1 MKNETLIPICLIA
14 ILAVSLVLFYRRESS
29 LRGQTLQTDEQTNEH
44 QKGAYEEK
52 KLINNPAPGQKVTI
66 GEVVENTNGEKVA
79 KAETHDDASGKDKV
93 VKQKSSLDQQ
103 YYFVAASLPDKVTA
117 ANKLAEMH
125 RRAQYLLQAIDE
137 DLDNN
142 GRIIADD
149 NVDITDNM
157 RALLKKHYN
166 KKVTFGEYYNPH
178 DKTVGSNAEKGI
190 VLEVCLRSKY
200 NPNEWNTD
208 NTLFRVYT
216 HELAHSADH
225 DFRGDGDE
233 AHGPDFRRI
242 HNYLLKLSAV
252 LGIYSCREYAES
264 KQSFCGSQLTERD
277 DFCM

>member
-1 MKNETLIPICLIA
+1 MKSDIVIA
-14 ILAVSLVLFYRRESS
+14 VVLVLLLAVALIYFYYNEP
-29 LRGQTLQTDEQTNEH
+29 TTTDTRQEL

-52 KLINNPAPGQKVTI
+52 KIINNPAPGEKVII
-66 GEVVENTNGEKVA
+66 GEVAIDQTGEKVA
-79 KAETHDDASGKDKV
+79 KAEKEGNTGGKDKV
-93 VKQKSSLDQQ
+93 VKQKASLDQQ
-103 YYFVAASLPDKVTA
+103 YYFVSASLPERGKA

-125 RRAQYLLQAIDE
+125 RRAQYLLQALDE

-142 GRIIADD
+142 GRIIAEDG
-149 NVDITDNM
+149 VDITNNI
-157 RALLKKHYN
+157 RTLVNKHYN
-166 KKVTFGEYYNPH
+166 KKVTFGEYHNPH

-200 NPNEWNTD
+200 NPNQWNSD

-242 HNYLLKLSAV
+242 HNYLLRVSAI
-252 LGIYSCREYAES
+252 LGIYSCREYAAS
-264 KQSFCGSQLTERD
+264 KQSFCGLQLTETD
-277 DFCM
+277 TFCM